1 MSSARSAGP
10 QRLTLDLRMA
20 FSLAAHPGQARW
32 APQPKPIPGARVRVQ
47 ASGVTATTNRLGKVT
62 LALAQGAD
70 QVIEIEPADTQASSE
85 LAGPSLGN
93 GDFAQAP
100 ALMLRPFQV
109 VVDVDEN
116 GFTTAPRPRIQL
128 QASPGTPPH
137 ALVFE
142 VSSGTLVLDWKP
154 DWIKAGNRLAAPN
167 KRNDYL
173 VIHRTGS
180 MSVGSAINTF
190 TNSNNTTCIHYLL
203 DVDGHVVKLAHEN
216 DQVNHTGPAFWQ
228 GVTQI
233 NARSIGIEV
242 VHGGNG
248 DFPDA
253 QYTTLLRLVREI
265 RAAHPNITRQNVVGH
280 SDIATESTTNRTLSN
295 RRIDDPGD
303 TFDWAR
309 LENAGQVRRRTAGP
323 PPPTAYGLRPGEYVT
338 QSQPNRNGATPEY
351 ARIQSALLSI
361 GYSVA
366 EAGTT
371 ISDQFDGA
379 LEAAVRAFQRR
390 HFSGSNAAL
399 KGNEFGTARTVRI
412 DFSTAFAIQ
421 MVAADS
427 LP

>member
-1 MSSARSAGP
+1 
-10 QRLTLDLRMA
+10 
-20 FSLAAHPGQARW
+20 
-32 APQPKPIPGARVRVQ
+32 
-47 ASGVTATTNRLGKVT
+47 
-62 LALAQGAD
+62 
-70 QVIEIEPADTQASSE
+70 
-85 LAGPSLGN
+85 
-93 GDFAQAP
+93 
-100 ALMLRPFQV
+100 
-109 VVDVDEN
+109 
-116 GFTTAPRPRIQL
+116 
-128 QASPGTPPH
+128 
-137 ALVFE
+137 
-142 VSSGTLVLDWKP
+142 
-154 DWIKAGNRLAAPN
+154 
-167 KRNDYL
+167 
-173 VIHRTGS
+173 
-180 MSVGSAINTF
+180 
-190 TNSNNTTCIHYLL
+190 
-203 DVDGHVVKLAHEN
+203 
-216 DQVNHTGPAFWQ
+216 
-228 GVTQI
+228 
-233 NARSIGIEV
+233 

>member
-1 MSSARSAGP
+1 EAERRPGPLLHRQFPRHRGVDLWRHARSRP
-10 QRLTLDLRMA
+10 RTL
-20 FSLAAHPGQARW
+20 
-32 APQPKPIPGARVRVQ
+32 APNRGRPPKRDPHRATSTARVPPRR
-47 ASGVTATTNRLGKVT
+47 SC
-62 LALAQGAD
+62 
-70 QVIEIEPADTQASSE
+70 
-85 LAGPSLGN
+85 
-93 GDFAQAP
+93 
-100 ALMLRPFQV
+100 LRPRYRRRAGLLQP
-109 VVDVDEN
+109 N
-116 GFTTAPRPRIQL
+116 SLRRPPRAHDSDPARHR
-128 QASPGTPPH
+128 PGTETVTFAHENFPH
-137 ALVFE
+137 TRGCRCLSDRGWFE

-295 RRIDDPGD
+295 RCIDDPGD

-338 QSQPNRNGATPEY
+338 QSQPNR
-351 ARIQSALLSI
+351 
-361 GYSVA
+361 
-366 EAGTT
+366 
-371 ISDQFDGA
+371 
-379 LEAAVRAFQRR
+379 
-390 HFSGSNAAL
+390 
-399 KGNEFGTARTVRI
+399 
-412 DFSTAFAIQ
+412 
-421 MVAADS
+421 
-427 LP
+427 